1 MILICQMG
9 FRFQSLLS
17 ILDSPLN
24 KAGRLRNVYIRTEKG
39 VLIEVKPFVR
49 IPRTFKRFAGVM
61 CKSWLFLFPWPHF
74 FWEEKVISFH
84 LLLLNFC
91 YPAVELLQKLSI
103 SAVGKREK
111 LLRTIKNP
119 VTQYL
124 PVNSRKIG
132 VLFALDCCWCLL
144 VCFLTAGR
152 SQILLLKSLF
162 NFCFLMNSLIS
173 IIQWLSLLNV
183 RSII

>member
-1 MILICQMG
+1 MVFCC
-9 FRFQSLLS
+9 FQSLLS

-24 KAGRLRNVYIRTEKG
+24 KAGRLRSVYIRTEKG

-61 CKSWLFLFPWPHF
+61 CKSNLLAISLSLWG
-74 FWEEKVISFH
+74 KVISCHFFAH
-84 LLLLNFC
+84 KLDY

-124 PVNSRKIG
+124 PINSRKIG
-132 VLFALDCCWCLL
+132 ALWFCRWFHGYTIVLKGFVSFVSLFLVLL
-144 VCFLTAGR
+144 EGFLNPNVHFCVY
-152 SQILLLKSLF
+152 LLL
-162 NFCFLMNSLIS
+162 
-173 IIQWLSLLNV
+173 
-183 RSII
+183 

>member
-1 MILICQMG
+1 MVFCC
-9 FRFQSLLS
+9 FQSLLS

-24 KAGRLRNVYIRTEKG
+24 KAGRLRSVYIRTEKG

-49 IPRTFKRFAGVM
+49 ITRTFKRFAGVM
-61 CKSWLFLFPWPHF
+61 CTSLLVIWFPWLVRSCNEF
-74 FWEEKVISFH
+74 SFVAPE
-84 LLLLNFC
+84 LY

-124 PVNSRKIG
+124 PINSRKIG
-132 VLFALDCCWCLL
+132 VLWFWRWFHGYTNCFEG
-144 VCFLTAGR
+144 VCFLD
-152 SQILLLKSLF
+152 
-162 NFCFLMNSLIS
+162 
-173 IIQWLSLLNV
+173 IQRKWN
-183 RSII
+183 